1 MHSRQETDRGIAI
14 IGMAG
19 RFPGANSV
27 EALWGK
33 ICEGADCLHY
43 SSDEELKA
51 AGISAWQIKNPEFV
65 RISGYLEDAAQ
76 FDAQFF
82 GFSAHDAALLDPQH
96 RVFLECAWQAFED
109 AGYDPAECGAGVA
122 VFAGGSINGYRRQE
136 FSPNLDTATL
146 LGVIVG
152 TERDFLA
159 TRVAYKL
166 NLTGPAATVQT
177 ACSTSLVAVQMACES
192 ILSGNAT
199 MAIAGGVSITF
210 PQGSGYVYQPGM
222 ILSPDGQ
229 CRAFDIK
236 AAGTT
241 MGRGAGAVLLKSLDA
256 AVRDRDQ
263 IYAVIR
269 GIAINNDG
277 ANKGGYTAPGVKG
290 QSDVIRRSM
299 KMAGFAPSTVKYVEA
314 HGTGTEVGDSI
325 EIAAL
330 TEAFSNSNV
339 EVGSC
344 TVSSLKPNI
353 GHLDAAAGVANLIK
367 ASMALRHRVL
377 PGVRHY
383 QIPNPELN
391 LETSPFRISKT
402 MSRYTDAAP
411 FRAGVSSF
419 GIGGTNVHLSL
430 EEWQSAPADQNHS
443 GSEVDRYLAPI
454 PTQIF
459 PLSANS
465 ETALAA
471 QREQLASHLESHLE
485 QSLEDVAF
493 TLQKGRRL
501 FTHRYFATAS
511 DRGELI
517 RELRQPEKLKQQSH
531 VTSSKDPE
539 IFFLF
544 PGQGAQY
551 VNMGRDLYDTDTI
564 FHETIDDCCRILEP
578 ILKFDLRTLLF
589 PEPGHEEEATARL
602 RQAAITPP
610 ALVVLEYALAQ
621 RLIATGVKP
630 TAMLGHSLGQYLAAT
645 LAGVFKLEDLLLLV
659 AERGRLVQSM
669 PNGNMLAVSM
679 SEQEIL
685 QQLPPELSI
694 AAINATRQ
702 IIVSGPTESIQ
713 NFAASLAKQR
723 VACQQLPT
731 SHAFHSAMLDPITG
745 KAAEIVR
752 RIELSK
758 PQIPFMSNL
767 TGTWITDKEAT
778 SPEYWAAHQRYA
790 VRFADN
796 LNLLTAKGS
805 GVLIE
810 VGPGETLI
818 GLAKTA
824 ARGNKNIRLVS
835 TTRRATSESFDG
847 EHWLQTLGQLWLAGV
862 KLDWDAVHGE
872 RRPHRTSLPT
882 YPFERQHYW
891 IDDEFGRSNHADA
904 KASGPLYKRDDI
916 TEWIYARSWSSV
928 PVPPASTQHFESSK
942 EHAALR
948 HWVVIADE
956 QDPLPS
962 ILREALA
969 KDHVVTSVCYGTS
982 FQKTSDSSY
991 RLNPDNEQDYVQ
1003 LFAMLQRDKLWPDH
1017 LVYASPKAT
1026 AGTPLL
1032 SSFQHLFTLG
1042 QALQQTG
1049 KFDGMTLQVLTDR
1062 AFDVLDDARCQ
1073 AVQSSAASLADVLG
1087 VELSGLKR
1095 QVIDYDGEAPVAL
1108 VAAHIMREL
1117 RSGSEDDLVAYRGRG
1132 RWLPVWENLAL
1143 ASAEAGR
1150 AKLRHGGAYI
1160 LTGGVGGIGL
1170 VLAEH
1175 LAKTAAAHLV
1185 LVGRSA
1191 FPPAAD
1197 WPRLAQAADTKA
1209 ALLDKIQAL
1218 LRIQKAGGTVEILQ
1232 ADVQDEH
1239 RMKEVVAHARATGH
1253 GLAGIIH
1260 AAGVVDYTVIGI
1272 TEPAVVPRIFAAKA
1286 EGTGWI
1292 EGAIATGGLD
1302 FVMLCSSISA
1312 VIPSVG
1318 LCTYA
1323 AANAYL
1329 DGFAAAHDD
1338 RGGTRVLSINWDNWS
1353 ETGMAVDAAAM
1364 SKMKSEG
1371 AQEVQLGI
1379 SNEEGAGLFDLLLN
1393 LPISQAAV
1401 STRDLPQLLAK
1412 VRAAAKA
1419 EPAPGTQLQNPGH
1432 HETHARP
1439 ELSREFAAPENEVQG
1454 GITEIWQELLAL
1466 ERVGIHD
1473 DFFELGGHSLM
1484 GAQVIARIRERF
1496 AVSLPLRVIFDSP
1509 TPAAIAALV
1518 TARATPV
1525 GESSAKNAERVE
1537 IEI

>member
-1 MHSRQETDRGIAI
+1 MQAKRETGRGIAI

-27 EALWGK
+27 DALWEK

-43 SSDEELKA
+43 STDEELKA
-51 AGISAWQIKNPEFV
+51 AGIFEWQIKNPDFV
-65 RISGYLEDAAQ
+65 RISGYLDNAAD

-82 GFSAHDAALLDPQH
+82 GFSANDAAIVDPQH

-122 VFAGGSINGYRRQE
+122 VFTGGSINAYRRQE
-136 FSPNLDTATL
+136 FSPQLDTATL
-146 LGVIVG
+146 LGVLVG

-192 ILSGNAT
+192 IWSGNAT

-210 PQGSGYVYQPGM
+210 PQGSGYIFQPGM

-330 TEAFSNSNV
+330 TEAFSEGGV
-339 EVGSC
+339 AQGSC

-383 QIPNPELN
+383 ETPNPELN
-391 LETSPFRISKT
+391 LETSPFRISNT
-402 MSRYTDAAP
+402 MTRYTDPAP

-419 GIGGTNVHLSL
+419 GIGGTNVHVSL
-430 EEWQSAPADQNHS
+430 EEWQGTRQATAGSSHAAINGNGHHAPMSMQ
-443 GSEVDRYLAPI
+443 L
-454 PTQIF
+454 F

-465 ETALAA
+465 AAALVA
-471 QREQLASHLESHLE
+471 QRELLASHLESHPQ

-493 TLQKGRRL
+493 TLQTGRRL
-501 FTHRYFATAS
+501 FAHRYFALAA
-511 DRGELI
+511 DRQELI
-517 RELRQPEKLKQQSH
+517 RELRAPAKLKTNSH
-531 VTSSKDPE
+531 VTSSKEPE
-539 IFFLF
+539 VFFLF

-551 VNMGRDLYDTDTI
+551 ANMGRGLYEQDVV
-564 FHETIDDCCRILEP
+564 FHEIIDRCCAILAP
-578 ILKFDLRTLLF
+578 VLKFDLRTILF
-589 PEPGHEEEATARL
+589 PEPGEEEEATAKLRL
-602 RQAAITPP
+602 TSNTIP
-610 ALVVLEYALAQ
+610 ALAVLDYSMAHMLLSVGI
-621 RLIATGVKP
+621 RP
-630 TAMLGHSLGQYLAAT
+630 TAMLGHSLGQYIAAT
-645 LAGVFKLEDLLLLV
+645 LAGVFRLEDLLLLA
-659 AERGRLVQSM
+659 AERGRLMLSM
-669 PNGNMLAVSM
+669 PKGSMLAVSLT
-679 SEQEIL
+679 EEVIR

-694 AAINATRQ
+694 AAINGAKQ
-702 IIVSGPTESIQ
+702 IIVSGPTPVIES
-713 NFAASLAKQR
+713 FAASLTAQR
-723 VACQQLPT
+723 IASQQLPT
-731 SHAFHSAMLDPITG
+731 SHAFHSAMLDPI
-745 KAAEIVR
+745 AEKTAELVAR
-752 RIELSK
+752 FKLSK
-758 PQIPFMSNL
+758 PSIPFMSNL
-767 TGTWITDKEAT
+767 TGTWITDEEAT
-778 SPEYWAAHQRYA
+778 SPRYWAEHQRHT

-796 LNLLTAKGS
+796 FQAMMSKGP

-810 VGPGETLI
+810 VGPGETLL
-818 GLAKTA
+818 GFAKSSS
-824 ARGNKNIRLVS
+824 RSNKDIRMVASMRRSVS
-835 TTRRATSESFDG
+835 QTSDT
-847 EHWLQTLGQLWLAGV
+847 EHWLQSLGQLWLAGV
-862 KLDWDAVHGE
+862 KLNWDAVHGDHQ
-872 RRPHRTSLPT
+872 PHRTSLPT

-891 IDDEFGRSNHADA
+891 IDDEFGRSSNTNI
-904 KASGPLYKRDDI
+904 KVSGPLYKRDDL
-916 TEWIYARSWSSV
+916 TQWIYTKSWQST
-928 PVPPASTQHFESSK
+928 PQPPPAINSSAETARK
-942 EHAALR
+942 HWIVLADAA
-948 HWVVIADE
+948 
-956 QDPLPS
+956 DPLLQTMQAE
-962 ILREALA
+962 LR
-969 KDHVVTSVCYGTS
+969 KDAVVTSVLYAKA
-982 FQKTSDSSY
+982 FAKTSSDSFT
-991 RLNPDNEQDYVQ
+991 LDPDDAQHYVQ
-1003 LFAMLQRDKLWPDH
+1003 LLAALQADELWPH
-1017 LVYASPKAT
+1017 HVLYASPKT
-1026 AGTPLL
+1026 LPVDPLRV
-1032 SSFQHLFTLG
+1032 SYQRLFDLG

-1049 KFDGMTLQVLTDR
+1049 KFDGMALHILMDR
-1062 AFDVLDDARCQ
+1062 AFDVLDDGRCQ
-1073 AVQSSAASLADVLG
+1073 AAQTSAASLADVLG
-1087 VELSGLKR
+1087 VELRGLRR
-1095 QVIDYDGEAPVAL
+1095 QTIDYDGMAPTSLLAKQL
-1108 VAAHIMREL
+1108 LGEL
-1117 RSGSEDDLVAYRGRG
+1117 KSGSIDDLVAYRGRA
-1132 RWLPVWENLAL
+1132 RWLPGWANLPL
-1143 ASAEAGR
+1143 APPEAGR

-1170 VLAEH
+1170 VLSEH
-1175 LAKTAAAHLV
+1175 LARNASAHLL

-1191 FPPAAD
+1191 FPPSGE
-1197 WPRLAQAADTKA
+1197 WERLARDAGTQP
-1209 ALLDKIQAL
+1209 ALREKIQAL
-1218 LRIQKAGGTVEILQ
+1218 LRIQKAGGKVEVLQ
-1232 ADVQDEH
+1232 ADVQDAP
-1239 RMKEVVAHARATGH
+1239 RMQQVVEHARATAQ

-1260 AAGVVDYTVIGI
+1260 AAGVVDYTVLGI
-1272 TEPAVVPRIFAAKA
+1272 TDPLAIPRIFAAKA
-1286 EGTGWI
+1286 EGTLWI
-1292 EGAIATGGLD
+1292 EQAIAAGGMD

-1312 VIPSVG
+1312 IIPSVG

-1338 RGGTRVLSINWDNWS
+1338 RDGTRVLSVNWDNWS

-1364 SKMKSEG
+1364 SRMKSEG
-1371 AQEVQLGI
+1371 AQEVELGI
-1379 SNEEGAGLFDLLLN
+1379 SNEEGGKVFDLLLN
-1393 LPISQAAV
+1393 VPVSQAAV
-1401 STRDLPQLLAK
+1401 STRDLPQLLEK

-1419 EPAPGTQLQNPGH
+1419 GPSASSQLQASGNNIPH
-1432 HETHARP
+1432 PRP
-1439 ELSREFAAPENEVQG
+1439 ELSREYTGPANEIQR
-1454 GITEIWQELLAL
+1454 GITGIWQELLAL
-1466 ERVGIHD
+1466 EQVGIHD
-1473 DFFELGGHSLM
+1473 DFFELGGHSLL

-1496 AVSLPLRVIFDSP
+1496 AVSLPLRIIFDSP
-1509 TPAAIAALV
+1509 TPAGIAELV
-1518 TARATPV
+1518 
-1525 GESSAKNAERVE
+1525 SAKLATVPAANSRAAERFE